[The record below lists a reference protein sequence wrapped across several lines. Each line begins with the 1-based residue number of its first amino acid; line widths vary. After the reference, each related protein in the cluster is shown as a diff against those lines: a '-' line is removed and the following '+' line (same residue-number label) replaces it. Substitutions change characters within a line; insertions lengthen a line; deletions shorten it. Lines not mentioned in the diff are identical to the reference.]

1 MYERLDKLR
10 AEVERCKNRIED
22 DKAKLKQAE
31 TRLTEAEHSQILAD
45 VGALNLTPEQLSE
58 FLKLATSGKL
68 AASSAYNSGTVGADY
83 EKDNNDDDEAEEFN
97 DEQN

>member
-68 AASSAYNSGTVGADY
+68 AASSAYNGRSVGADY
-83 EKDNNDDDEAEEFN
+83 EKDNNDDDETEDFN